1 MNALELLKRDHDAIT
16 ALLASANVYVDMKR
30 LFERIKSELEIH
42 AHIEETAFYSLLQ
55 NHELLK
61 DLARDA
67 RAQHAL
73 IKELLSDLEKQ
84 EGAEFEK
91 KFPARKPRSSCTSP
105 RKENEI
111 FPQVTSL
118 KGGPDLGRLAEQL
131 AANKKEYQS
140 RRLLSLR
147 FAVNCRHN
155 ITAFP
160 LFVRFIRQRPD
171 R

>member
-42 AHIEETAFYSLLQ
+42 AHIEETAFYPILQ

-61 DLARDA
+61 DLTRDA

-91 KFPARKPRSSCTSP
+91 NFQALKAEVQLHFTEE
-105 RKENEI
+105 ENEI

-118 KGGPDLGRLAEQL
+118 KGGPDLDRLAEQL
-131 AANKKEYQS
+131 ATNKKEYQS
-140 RRLLSLR
+140 TQGSL
-147 FAVNCRHN
+147 A
-155 ITAFP
+155 
-160 LFVRFIRQRPD
+160 
-171 R
+171 

>member
-30 LFERIKSELEIH
+30 LFERIKRQLEIH
-42 AHIEETAFYSLLQ
+42 AHIEETTFYPILQ

-84 EGAEFEK
+84 EAAEFEK
-91 KFPARKPRSSCTSP
+91 NFQALKAEVQLHFTEE
-105 RKENEI
+105 ENEI

-140 RRLLSLR
+140 TQGSL
-147 FAVNCRHN
+147 A
-155 ITAFP
+155 
-160 LFVRFIRQRPD
+160 
-171 R
+171 